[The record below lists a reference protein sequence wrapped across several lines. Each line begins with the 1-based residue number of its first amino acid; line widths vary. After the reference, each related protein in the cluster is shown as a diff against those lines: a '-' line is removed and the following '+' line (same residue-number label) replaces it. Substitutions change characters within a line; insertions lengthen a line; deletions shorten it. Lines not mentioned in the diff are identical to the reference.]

1 MTDEHRPEKPP
12 EHRPENNQQQPEHTE
27 HRPDNYLDP
36 DLAEMYK
43 DSQYLIDADGFRLD
57 PEPAAPTPP
66 IPDPGPRIAFEQAD
80 SDPQWGS
87 PDPSGPIQEEEG
99 SDPFEFRPNPSH
111 LGNHPDPFEF
121 RSNPSQLGVEGEG
134 SPTEETDESWPYGEV
149 SRTDVSDAHQPG
161 GFHPS
166 YENQWPYGEI
176 RPEEG
181 VEAWP
186 YGEVRPTEDEDS
198 LRLDPDP
205 AAPALPPP
213 DPGAPR
219 IASDQADPNPS
230 LSGVEGEVNPEAVNP
245 WPYGEESALN
255 PWQNPWIMEPPEPV
269 DVIVNSDPKP
279 PPPWPYGEVRPTEDA
294 QEPWPYGETNPTG
307 AASFLEQSD
316 AGMGLGDLAD
326 PRLTEDPSTA
336 VHPEVQEQEDF
347 FEGV

>member
-99 SDPFEFRPNPSH
+99 SDPFEFRPNPSQ

-166 YENQWPYGEI
+166 YPSE
-176 RPEEG
+176 
-181 VEAWP
+181 WP
-186 YGEVRPTEDEDS
+186 YGEVSPTEE
-198 LRLDPDP
+198 
-205 AAPALPPP
+205 AK
-213 DPGAPR
+213 DPGW
-219 IASDQADPNPS
+219 S
-230 LSGVEGEVNPEAVNP
+230 
-245 WPYGEESALN
+245 
-255 PWQNPWIMEPPEPV
+255 
-269 DVIVNSDPKP
+269 
-279 PPPWPYGEVRPTEDA
+279 
-294 QEPWPYGETNPTG
+294 YGETNPTG
-307 AASFLEQSD
+307 EASFLERSD
-316 AGMGLGDLAD
+316 AVTGQGGLVD
-326 PRLTEDPSTA
+326 PHLMEDPSTA
-336 VHPEVQEQEDF
+336 PHPDVQEQEDF